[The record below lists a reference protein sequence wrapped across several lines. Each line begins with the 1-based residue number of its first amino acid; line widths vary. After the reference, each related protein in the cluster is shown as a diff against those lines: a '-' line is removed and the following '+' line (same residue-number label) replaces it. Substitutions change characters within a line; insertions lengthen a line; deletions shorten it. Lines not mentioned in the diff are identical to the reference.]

1 MADTERIETQT
12 KSKRDRVSE
21 RLRGKYPDR
30 DYADDEAL
38 FEQIDQDYDSFDGEL
53 SGYREREK
61 SLVDMFNRDPRSAQF
76 LTDMANGRDPWSNL
90 IRRVGVDGMTDIL
103 NDPEKQDEFEA
114 ANKEYLERVAK
125 SKELD
130 EEYDRNLAE
139 SQATVAQ
146 LQSERG
152 IDDDTMD
159 KALDLLGQIANEV
172 LLGKFSRENI
182 EMALKAVNYE
192 MDIESAT
199 QDGEVR
205 GRNARVEAKLRKP
218 SRGDGMPILGG
229 SNNSPRQQAEEDDD
243 IFAQAALAK

>member
-1 MADTERIETQT
+1 
-12 KSKRDRVSE
+12 
-21 RLRGKYPDR
+21 
-30 DYADDEAL
+30 
-38 FEQIDQDYDSFDGEL
+38 
-53 SGYREREK
+53 
-61 SLVDMFNRDPRSAQF
+61 
-76 LTDMANGRDPWSNL
+76 
-90 IRRVGVDGMTDIL
+90 MTDIL
-103 NDPEKQDEFEA
+103 NDPEKHEEFEA
-114 ANKEYLERVAK
+114 ANREYLERVAK

-146 LQSERG
+146 LQGDRG

-172 LLGKFSRENI
+172 LLGKFTRENI

-205 GRNARVEAKLRKP
+205 GRNARVEAP
-218 SRGDGMPILGG
+218 
-229 SNNSPRQQAEEDDD
+229 QAEPR
-243 IFAQAALAK
+243 